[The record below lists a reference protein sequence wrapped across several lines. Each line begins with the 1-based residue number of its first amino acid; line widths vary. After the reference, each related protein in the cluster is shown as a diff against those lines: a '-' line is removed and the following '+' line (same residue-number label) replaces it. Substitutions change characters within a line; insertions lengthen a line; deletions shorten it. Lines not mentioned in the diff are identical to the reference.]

1 MDANKQRRKGVVS
14 RKATMRSRST
24 ATNRYDDIFALCLT
38 LVNKPFPP
46 SLPPNINRRK
56 LFALPSDNISS
67 FRLSISLD
75 PLSTLSL
82 SPSIYILAFTLVL
95 WNRDNGRRQVFYDN
109 SGCFGG
115 EDVRK
120 RNKSVSNAPQHET
133 FSSRERRGMHANSS
147 REKLSFARS
156 EKVARVGA
164 AFFRWILVSSRSI
177 LSFSVV
183 AKVSS
188 VPGNET
194 VNWKLGTLPFFQGF
208 RFCRLWSR
216 GRYVG
221 EYWFVRI
228 FVPRVGGKKGRGG
241 GKGREKEKRETGR

>member
-38 LVNKPFPP
+38 LVNKSLPP

-133 FSSRERRGMHANSS
+133 FSSREGNAC
-147 REKLSFARS
+147 KFFAR
-156 EKVARVGA
+156 K
-164 AFFRWILVSSRSI
+164 
-177 LSFSVV
+177 
-183 AKVSS
+183 
-188 VPGNET
+188 T
-194 VNWKLGTLPFFQGF
+194 
-208 RFCRLWSR
+208 
-216 GRYVG
+216 
-221 EYWFVRI
+221 FVRT
-228 FVPRVGGKKGRGG
+228 K
-241 GKGREKEKRETGR
+241 

>member
-133 FSSRERRGMHANSS
+133 FSSREGNAC
-147 REKLSFARS
+147 KFFAR
-156 EKVARVGA
+156 K
-164 AFFRWILVSSRSI
+164 
-177 LSFSVV
+177 
-183 AKVSS
+183 
-188 VPGNET
+188 T
-194 VNWKLGTLPFFQGF
+194 
-208 RFCRLWSR
+208 
-216 GRYVG
+216 
-221 EYWFVRI
+221 FVRT
-228 FVPRVGGKKGRGG
+228 K
-241 GKGREKEKRETGR
+241 